1 MLTVTDGR
9 TYKHKFLKS
18 LALKK
23 ALLQQQ
29 KMENIDA
36 NNFFSCNL
44 LDQYEIFF
52 KIRNSNKFRFKSI
65 EKNVQLKLN
74 FKLKTIK
81 ILQTKS

>member
-1 MLTVTDGR
+1 MLTVTNGR